1 MIDQV
6 LDILSWCAFLG
17 GGFFLFAGGV
27 GLIRFP
33 DFYTRM
39 HAAGLTDTLGAGLI
53 ILGMFLQ
60 AGVTLTAV
68 KLVLIAFFIFFTS
81 PTSTYAIAN
90 AALSQGLRPVLV
102 EDEDGEAR
110 EEPSKT

>member
-1 MIDQV
+1 MIDQL
-6 LDILSWCAFLG
+6 LDIFSWLAFIG

-60 AGVTLTAV
+60 AGATLTAV

-90 AALSQGLRPVLV
+90 AALSQGLKPILAD
-102 EDEDGEAR
+102 DEDGDAGDK
-110 EEPSKT
+110 PSKT